1 MKNLQPTDFPAYY
14 ALYINQVE
22 EDDCI
27 EALEENMNDFVNFI
41 ENIPV
46 EKHEFR
52 YQPEKWS
59 IKEIVQHIIDAERIF
74 AYRALRFARFDKTAL
89 ASFEE
94 NDYVAVSQ
102 SDKRSM
108 SDLLQE
114 FLLVRKSTI
123 KMFENFSE
131 EMLSNIGIASGGEV
145 KVLAIAF
152 IISGHAIHHQ
162 KVIAARYLV
171 K

>member
-1 MKNLQPTDFPAYY
+1 MKNLQTTDYPPYY

-22 EDDCI
+22 ENDCI
-27 EALEENMNDFVNFI
+27 EALEDNMNDFVHFM
-41 ENIPV
+41 ENVPV

-52 YQPEKWS
+52 YLPEKWS

-74 AYRALRFARFDKTAL
+74 AYRALRFARFDKTPL

-94 NDYVAVSQ
+94 NDYVSVSK
-102 SDKRSM
+102 SDRRSM

-123 KMFENFSE
+123 KMFESFSE
-131 EMLSNIGIASGGEV
+131 EMLASIGIASGGEV
-145 KVLAIAF
+145 KVLAIGF

-162 KVIAARYLV
+162 KVIKERYL

>member
-1 MKNLQPTDFPAYY
+1 MKNLQPTDFPAYFTQ
-14 ALYINQVE
+14 YINQVE

-27 EALEENMNDFVNFI
+27 EALEDSMNDFIDFI
-41 ENIPV
+41 ENIAV

-74 AYRALRFARFDKTAL
+74 AYRALRFARFDRTAL
-89 ASFEE
+89 AGFEE
-94 NDYVAVSQ
+94 NDYVAVAQ

-114 FLLVRKSTI
+114 FILVRKATI
-123 KMFENFSE
+123 KMFESFSE
-131 EMLSNIGIASGGEV
+131 GMLSSMGIASGGDI
-145 KVLAIAF
+145 KVLAIGF
-152 IISGHAIHHQ
+152 IISGHVIHHQ
-162 KVIAARYLV
+162 KVIIERYM